1 MNLWNKFKGF
11 FNRKERRQ
19 HEKEVRGQSR
29 KWWQFWK
36 RKEKEPEAPEVEEV
50 APWRV
55 DSQSLM
61 DESQKFARKKEEE
74 EAKKADEQEKRDQY
88 EKARDTAN
96 KRYGTNFTQEEYDR
110 IWDFYGNNPDIA
122 EFFPSEDI
130 IYAGEFAKEN
140 HIPFNR
146 FIDILKEVAASA
158 QGQGW
163 NRQEAS
169 QRLWQALDL
178 EAAKV
183 KAYEAGVFEEEYEE
197 VY

>member
-11 FNRKERRQ
+11 FNRKERKQ

-36 RKEKEPEAPEVEEV
+36 RKEEEPEAPEIEED

-61 DESQKFARKKEEE
+61 DEAEKFARKKEEE
-74 EAKKADEQEKRDQY
+74 EEKKADEEEKRKQY

-96 KRYGTNFTQEEYDR
+96 KRYGTNFTQEEYDK

-130 IYAGEFAKEN
+130 IYAGEFAKQN

-146 FIDILKEVAASA
+146 FIEIIKEVASSA

>member
-1 MNLWNKFKGF
+1 MNLWNKIKGF

-36 RKEKEPEAPEVEEV
+36 RKEEPEAPEVEEA

-61 DESQKFARKKEEE
+61 DEAEKFARKKEEE

-130 IYAGEFAKEN
+130 IYAGEFAKQN
-140 HIPFNR
+140 HIPFSR

-169 QRLWQALDL
+169 QRLWQVLDL